1 MDRSAERRTD
11 SGGAATESI
20 AQVAHCPNLEKCQ
33 RWYACDE
40 VGPFCRSCWRSHN
53 GIVTHFEAGERYE

>member
-1 MDRSAERRTD
+1 MKPAHDKRAD
-11 SGGAATESI
+11 SGATAIENI
-20 AQVAHCPNLEKCQ
+20 AQTTQCPNLMECQ

-53 GIVTHFEAGERYE
+53 RLVTAYEAGGYSG